1 MRRRS
6 GAAHDGFSV
15 IELLVAMAVT
25 MLVTSAVFAM
35 LDPATGAFEVQ
46 PESAD
51 VRQRL
56 RAASDVL
63 LRELMSAGAG
73 PSTVLPAQFPPVA
86 VPAVFP
92 MRVGRRSPDGPGTF
106 DSTRVSFWSVSPAAP
121 QAKLAAP
128 LASASGTATIAS
140 GPGCPEGDSSCG
152 FQVGMLVA
160 VFGSAGA
167 WDLFSITGVQGSTLA
182 VQHNFRDAANAFAAG
197 DVIAEATVRTY
208 LFKDA
213 PAGGVPQIVRYDA
226 AGGADVPVVDH
237 VASVQ
242 FEYMGDPDPPRAV
255 QTPPGEPLRVTYG
268 PTPPAPAFSVSGF
281 RTGENCVF
289 VRSESGVVLPG
300 LPVLAPGSALVALP
314 PSMLTDGPWCPDA
327 TNPNRYDADLLR
339 VRQVVI
345 SIRIESA
352 VASLRGPAGPLFTR
366 GGTARGG
373 RFVPDRFSRMVVT
386 PRALNVGQ

>member
-1 MRRRS
+1 MMRRN
-6 GAAHDGFSV
+6 GVEHQGFSV
-15 IELLVAMAVT
+15 IELVVAMAVT
-25 MLVTSAVFAM
+25 MLITSAVFAM

-51 VRQRL
+51 VSQRL
-56 RAASDVL
+56 RAATDVL
-63 LRELMSAGAG
+63 WRELMSAGGG
-73 PSTVLPAQFPPVA
+73 PSTVLSAQYSPVA
-86 VPAVFP
+86 IPAVFP
-92 MRVGRRSPDGPGTF
+92 MRVGRRSPDLPGTF
-106 DSTRVSFWSVSPAAP
+106 DSTRMSFWSVSPAAP
-121 QAKLAAP
+121 QARLAAP
-128 LASASGTATIAS
+128 LASASGTATIVS

-152 FQVGMLVA
+152 FREGMLV
-160 VFGSAGA
+160 VVLGSAGA

-182 VQHNFRDAANAFAAG
+182 VQHNFRDGGRAFAAG

-213 PAGGVPQIVRYDA
+213 PAGGVPQIMRYDA

-237 VASVQ
+237 VASVE
-242 FEYMGDPDPPRAV
+242 FEYVGEPDPPRAV
-255 QTPPGEPLRVTYG
+255 QTPPGEPMRVTYG
-268 PTPPAPAFSVSGF
+268 PTPPASTVALPGFPA
-281 RTGENCVF
+281 GENCVF
-289 VRSESGVVLPG
+289 VRSDSGVVLPG
-300 LPVLAPGSALVALP
+300 LPTLAAGAALVALP

-327 TNPNRYDADLLR
+327 ANPNRYDADLLR

-345 SIRIESA
+345 SIRVESA

-366 GGTARGG
+366 AGTARGG